1 MNEPQNG
8 TILQNLRDF
17 TVQIRDP
24 ENGRIHG
31 TGLAITMDGK
41 VITCAHVIHAI
52 LTVHP
57 RDAANAEVGVYF
69 PQARGDERKAYRA
82 TVAQCFPS
90 HDDDVVV
97 LQLDAPPPLGPEQL
111 PTLGTAEPSAF
122 HPFRSFG
129 FRRLAQYQAGHAH
142 GTIFDA
148 VPSPQGYTLHAE
160 PIQLESNQI
169 NQGMSGAGILDVE
182 RNLVVGL
189 IAEVHKAKPDGIDQG
204 TSWGINARVLTIPPL
219 AVALQDTPLPK
230 ATAPQP
236 QADFQKVARQI
247 QPVSPDAQFHA
258 APPPLAEWVGRTEL
272 LDGLTRDYSD
282 PNRRV
287 TGLIG
292 FGGEGKSSLARK
304 WVDSLGDFQNRPTGV
319 FWWGFYDNQNVD
331 EFFEAA
337 LAFISGGQIDLTRVR
352 SSSVRAQVIAA
363 MLANGRYLF
372 VLDGLEVLQRQD
384 GDDYGLLRSPALQT
398 FLELFAAPGHNSFCL
413 ITSRAPLLDLLAY
426 TSYTHRDVGPVSVPD
441 GRALLRELG
450 VTGPDAALDQLV
462 RQWDGHALTLSLL
475 GSYLHWRH
483 KGDIAFADQ
492 FDPVGSRHA
501 STLPEDAPD
510 EARQRY
516 SHVHRVLRRYDEHL
530 TAAERAFM
538 TLFSA
543 FRTPV
548 APDAFARVFRTPPE
562 PTAGRGGSR
571 ARPDE
576 GDHKGSPL
584 QTALAE
590 LNDTQ
595 FDGLLT
601 RLVGYRLLRHNE
613 AANTYTTH
621 PLVRNHYLAL
631 LTGSGQAAQ
640 THDQLKAYYLALAGD
655 TPHQPTLADLA
666 PLIEVVYH
674 ACCAGAYDEA
684 YQIHDERI
692 IQKERFVLLHQLGSF
707 ETELALM
714 QQFFPGGD
722 TSQEPQVSKA
732 SNKSWILNMV
742 GACLMSLG
750 RLATAVPFYERGNQ
764 MDAELEDWHNA
775 SIGYRNLAELNAHLG
790 RLAASATAAEEALT
804 LARRAEDKWDER
816 TSLSHQ
822 AWAAHLRGQLDEASA
837 AFQQAEVLERENDSS
852 KQYLY
857 SLRGIQHA
865 EHLRRVGQ
873 AEYARRVT
881 AANLEILTRLRA
893 PHQISMCHRVLGE
906 LDADAGGAEE
916 IASAHDHFDTAITIA
931 RSISARDVLIEALL
945 ARGRWAA
952 KLVYANPD
960 LTGAPEGSLTTKI
973 EPGHLSGLTPI
984 VPGHLSGL
992 TSLQQAFADLR
1003 EALGYATDGG
1013 YRRYEAD
1020 SRIALAWAHLASGS
1034 PTDAR
1039 QEATRAQ
1046 TMSLDMGYHWG
1057 QVDAAE
1063 ILNRLP

>member
-1 MNEPQNG
+1 MNEHDPSG
-8 TILQNLRDF
+8 TLLQNLRDF

-24 ENGRIHG
+24 DTGRIHG
-31 TGLAITMDGK
+31 TGLALTMDGK
-41 VITCAHVIHAI
+41 VITCAHVIHSI

-57 RDAANAEVGVYF
+57 RDAANAPIGVYF

-111 PTLGTAEPSAF
+111 PTLGTAELSAF
-122 HPFRSFG
+122 HPFRSYG
-129 FRRLAQYQAGHAH
+129 YRRLAQYQAGHAH
-142 GTIFDA
+142 GTILD
-148 VPSPQGYTLHAE
+148 VVESPEELTLHAD
-160 PIQLESNQI
+160 PVQLESKQI
-169 NQGMSGAGILDVE
+169 NQGMSGAGVLDTK

-189 IAEVHKAKPDGIDQG
+189 IAEVYKAQADGIDQG
-204 TSWGINARVLTIPPL
+204 TGWAANARVLAIPPL
-219 AVALQDTPLPK
+219 TVALQDAPLPK
-230 ATAPQP
+230 AAAPQP
-236 QADFQKVARQI
+236 QADFQQVARQI
-247 QPVSPDAQFHA
+247 QPVPPDSQFHA

-272 LDGLTRDYSD
+272 LDGLSRDYTD

-304 WVDSLGDFQNRPTGV
+304 WVDSLGDLTNRPTGI

-331 EFFEAA
+331 EFFETA
-337 LAFISGGQIDLTRVR
+337 LAFISGGQIDPTRVR

-363 MLANGRYLF
+363 LLANGRYVF

-384 GDDYGLLRSPALQT
+384 GDDYGLLRSPDLQT
-398 FLELFAAPGHNSFCL
+398 FLELFAAPGHSSFCL

-450 VTGPDAALDQLV
+450 VKGPDAALDQLV

-483 KGDIAFADQ
+483 AGDIAFADQ
-492 FDPVGSRHA
+492 FDIVGSRHA

-516 SHVHRVLRRYDEHL
+516 GHVHRVLRRYDEHL

-562 PTAGRGGSR
+562 PPTGRGESVI
-571 ARPDE
+571 RP
-576 GDHKGSPL
+576 GGGQATGLPL
-584 QTALAE
+584 QQVLAE
-590 LNDTQ
+590 LNDAD
-595 FDGLLT
+595 FEKLLT
-601 RLVGYRLLRHNE
+601 RLVGYRLLRYNE
-613 AANTYTTH
+613 TTDTYTTH
-621 PLVRNHYLAL
+621 PLVRSHYLAL
-631 LTGSGQAAQ
+631 LTGSGQAEQ
-640 THDQLKAYYLALAGD
+640 THDQLKEYYLALAGD

-674 ACCAGAYDEA
+674 ACRAGAHDEA
-684 YQIHDERI
+684 HQIRRDRLFQIGGSSFYLAH
-692 IQKERFVLLHQLGSF
+692 VLGSF
-707 ETELALM
+707 ETILSLM
-714 QQFFPGGD
+714 AQFFPDGD
-722 TSQEPQVSKA
+722 TSKEPQVSKA
-732 SNKSWILNMV
+732 SDKSWILNMV

-750 RLATAVPFYERGNQ
+750 RLATAVPFYERHNQ
-764 MDAELEDWHNA
+764 IKLELEDWQNA
-775 SIGYRNLAELNAHLG
+775 STGYQNLASLNAYLG

-804 LARRAEDKWDER
+804 LARRAENKRGER
-816 TSLSHQ
+816 TSLAYQ
-822 AWAAHLRGQLDEASA
+822 AWAAHLRGQVDEASA
-837 AFQQAEVLERENDSS
+837 AFQQAEALEREIDSN

-873 AEYARRVT
+873 ADYARRVT
-881 AANLEILTRLRA
+881 AANLTICERNRVVS
-893 PHQISMCHRVLGE
+893 QISMCHRVLGE
-906 LDADAGGAEE
+906 LAADEGGAAA
-916 IASAHDHFDTAITIA
+916 IASARDHFDTALTIA
-931 RSISARDVLIEALL
+931 RSISYRPALIEALL

-952 KLVYANPD
+952 KMHGRGLPVANP
-960 LTGAPEGSLTTKI
+960 GQS
-973 EPGHLSGLTPI
+973 SGLP
-984 VPGHLSGL
+984 
-992 TSLQQAFADLR
+992 LQQAFADLR
-1003 EALGYATDGG
+1003 EALSYATDGG
-1013 YRRYEAD
+1013 YRLYEAD
-1020 SRIALAWAHLASGS
+1020 SRIALAWAHLASGN
-1034 PTDAR
+1034 PTEAR
-1039 QEATRAQ
+1039 QEVTRAQ
-1046 TMSLDMGYHWG
+1046 TMSADMGYHWG

-1063 ILNRLP
+1063 ILNLLP